1 MEKELIKKLDGINS
15 KLEDLVQTVC
25 VDALGRLRTLQQEK
39 DLLEKEL
46 NEFQNGKDYK
56 TTVKAYQESIIRK
69 NEEIKALKE
78 EIFSLKRR
86 INNTIDLDIRERV
99 KREDEKKE
107 LKTEI
112 ESLRIEIEDLRKR
125 ESTIQVLSERLH
137 SMKEEVR
144 VLRKENASLKE
155 AKTDSEKVIELLKQ
169 NKALK
174 EEISI
179 LKDILNDPEK

>member
-1 MEKELIKKLDGINS
+1 MEKELEKRLTSIESNLK
-15 KLEDLVQTVC
+15 DLVQTVC
-25 VDALGRLRTLQQEK
+25 VDALGRLKTLQQEK

-56 TTVKAYQESIIRK
+56 TTVKAYQESFIRK

-78 EIFSLKRR
+78 EILNLKRR
-86 INNTIDLDIRERV
+86 NNDGINLHIQELLRV
-99 KREDEKKE
+99 RNEKDK
-107 LKTEI
+107 EI
-112 ESLRIEIEDLRKR
+112 EALKMEIEDLKKR

-144 VLRKENASLKE
+144 ELKKENAALKE
-155 AKTDSEKVIELLKQ
+155 EKTNSEKVILLMKQVEELK
-169 NKALK
+169 K
-174 EEISI
+174 ENSI

>member
-1 MEKELIKKLDGINS
+1 MFATDIDMKLLRECDISKVYKIYNMLCYASEKAK
-15 KLEDLVQTVC
+15 V
-25 VDALGRLRTLQQEK
+25 
-39 DLLEKEL
+39 
-46 NEFQNGKDYK
+46 
-56 TTVKAYQESIIRK
+56 
-69 NEEIKALKE
+69 
-78 EIFSLKRR
+78 
-86 INNTIDLDIRERV
+86 
-99 KREDEKKE
+99 
-107 LKTEI
+107 
-112 ESLRIEIEDLRKR
+112 RKR